1 MYLQIGNIP
10 STTRCSLSQEGSI
23 LLALLPIPHKA
34 KSLDNKTE
42 TRHNALLYHS
52 MLNLVLSSL
61 RETARD
67 RVQLDCADGWI
78 RQCFPILQTWIA
90 DFLEQ
95 CKLTLCKQNRCPRCI
110 VPIRLRGEYL
120 KDEHAATLAIRK
132 SCDVRRCI
140 KEGEDVE
147 DTLGVKP
154 WQNALWYFPRVELY
168 DLPRTDILHT
178 FLLGMLD
185 HIMNWTSA
193 FLRKHHCLQLFD
205 SIWRTFPPYPGF
217 IVPTRTFLQVKQ
229 WQGDEFRSFAKVF
242 VIAVALALQNLKTEI
257 EREDFSTC
265 LQCCHS
271 LISFIQYV
279 HLPRHTPTTLHLMEK
294 HLLRFYESKKV
305 FLEFHAGVKAR
316 TEAAEL
322 GRDMRMEEKAKP
334 PAPMSRTQKQVQ
346 QQLLS

>member
-42 TRHNALLYHS
+42 TCHNALLYHS
-52 MLNLVLSSL
+52 VLNLVLSSL

-67 RVQLDCADGWI
+67 GVELDCADGWI
-78 RQCFPILQTWIA
+78 RWCFPILQTWIA
-90 DFLEQ
+90 DFPEQ

-132 SCDVRRCI
+132 SCDVQRYI
-140 KEGEDVE
+140 KESEDVE

-168 DLPRTDILHT
+168 DLPHMDILYN
-178 FLLGMLD
+178 FLLDMLD
-185 HIMNWTSA
+185 HIMTSA

-205 SIWRTFPPYPGF
+205 SIWCTFPPYPGF
-217 IVPTRTFLQVKQ
+217 IVPMRIFLQVKQ

-242 VIAVALALQNLKTEI
+242 VIAVALALRNLKTEI
-257 EREDFSTC
+257 EREDFPTC

-271 LISFIQYV
+271 LISFIQYAR
-279 HLPRHTPTTLHLMEK
+279 LPRHTPTTLRLMEE
-294 HLLRFYESKKV
+294 HLLRFHESKKV
-305 FLEFHAGVKAR
+305 FLEFRVGVKAR

-322 GRDMRMEEKAKP
+322 GRDMRMEEKVKP
-334 PAPMSRTQKQVQ
+334 PAPMSRTQKQ
-346 QQLLS
+346 QLLS

>member
-1 MYLQIGNIP
+1 MYLQISNIP
-10 STTRCSLSQEGSI
+10 STTHCSLSQEGSI

-42 TRHNALLYHS
+42 TCHNALLYHS

-67 RVQLDCADGWI
+67 GVQLDCADGWT
-78 RQCFPILQTWIA
+78 RRCFPILQTWIA
-90 DFLEQ
+90 DFPEQ

-120 KDEHAATLAIRK
+120 KDEHAATLAIHE
-132 SCDVRRCI
+132 SCDVWRCI

-205 SIWRTFPPYPGF
+205 SIWYTFPPYPGF
-217 IVPTRTFLQVKQ
+217 IVPMRTFLQVK
-229 WQGDEFRSFAKVF
+229 
-242 VIAVALALQNLKTEI
+242 
-257 EREDFSTC
+257 
-265 LQCCHS
+265 
-271 LISFIQYV
+271 
-279 HLPRHTPTTLHLMEK
+279 
-294 HLLRFYESKKV
+294 
-305 FLEFHAGVKAR
+305 
-316 TEAAEL
+316 
-322 GRDMRMEEKAKP
+322 
-334 PAPMSRTQKQVQ
+334 
-346 QQLLS
+346 